1 MTFCCGRRVGKNI
14 IFSEKTIISNI
25 ETKSRT
31 REKVLSLT
39 IDNHDNFKNY
49 EVMLSKIKDENLR
62 SDKNFTTNVSFKK
75 TTS

>member
-1 MTFCCGRRVGKNI
+1 MCDILLRIGKNI
-14 IFSEKTIISNI
+14 IFREKTIISNI

-49 EVMLSKIKDENLR
+49 EVMLSKIQGRK
-62 SDKNFTTNVSFKK
+62 FT
-75 TTS
+75 